1 MNKSIFMIL
10 ILLITFGFFT
20 KIESEDRIKNVSE
33 QSQVD
38 VSSKKIMS
46 ELSPI
51 MIYDEEDLLEISIE
65 DVGKY
70 HGDVCLCLTLAYRA
84 IQFAISQLWQ
94 DEISKRGDFKII
106 SACPTPGSKDCF
118 EFITRVI
125 TRGNGNDFKLEL
137 PQGTDIE
144 NMIKDN
150 FTFLFIRK
158 STSDSIRI
166 RIREGLFSDGFFKLR
181 NIVKYGKTATREEED
196 NFWSIKRKLKQKF
209 MTLPAEKIFVFEQRR

>member
-1 MNKSIFMIL
+1 MIL
-10 ILLITFGFFT
+10 IILITFGFFT

-33 QSQVD
+33 QSQGNVL
-38 VSSKKIMS
+38 SKKVIS

-51 MIYDEEDLLEISIE
+51 LIYDEDDLLEISIE

-70 HGDVCLCLTLAYRA
+70 HGDVCLCLTLAFRS

-106 SACPTPGSKDCF
+106 SACPTPGTKDCF

-125 TRGNGNDFKLEL
+125 TRGEGNDFKLEL

-144 NMIKDN
+144 NMISNN

-158 STSDSIRI
+158 STGDSIRI
-166 RIREGLFSDGFFKLR
+166 RTREELFPDRFFELR
-181 NIVKYGKTATREEED
+181 NIVKYGKTSATEEED
-196 NFWSIKRKLKQKF
+196 NFWAIKRELKQKF
-209 MTLPAEKIFVFEQRR
+209 MTLPAKDIFVFER

>member
-1 MNKSIFMIL
+1 MNKSIFMTL
-10 ILLITFGFFT
+10 ILLTTFGFFT

-94 DEISKRGDFKII
+94 DEISKRGNFEII
-106 SACPTPGSKDCF
+106 SACPTPGSRDCF

-125 TRGNGNDFKLEL
+125 TREKGNDFKLEI
-137 PQGTDIE
+137 PTGTDIE
-144 NMIKDN
+144 NMISDN
-150 FTFLFIRK
+150 FTFTFIRK
-158 STSDSIRI
+158 STGDSIRI
-166 RIREGLFSDGFFKLR
+166 RTREELFPDGFFELR
-181 NIVKYGKTATREEED
+181 NIVKYGKTYTTEEED
-196 NFWSIKRKLKQKF
+196 NFWAIKQELKQKF
-209 MTLPAEKIFVFEQRR
+209 MTLSANDIFVFER

>member
-1 MNKSIFMIL
+1 MNKSVFMIL
-10 ILLITFGFFT
+10 ILLIAFGFFT
-20 KIESEDRIKNVSE
+20 KMESEDRIKNVSE

-38 VSSKKIMS
+38 VSNEKVRI

-51 MIYDEEDLLEISIE
+51 RIFDEGDLLEISIE

-70 HGDVCLCLTLAYRA
+70 HGGVCLCLTIAFKS

-94 DEISKRGDFKII
+94 DETPKRGDFKII
-106 SACPTPGSKDCF
+106 SACPTPGSRDCF

-125 TRGNGNDFKLEL
+125 TRGKSNDFKLEL

-144 NMIKDN
+144 NMISDN

-158 STSDSIRI
+158 STGDSIRI
-166 RIREGLFSDGFFKLR
+166 RPKEGIFPDGFFRLR
-181 NIVKYGKTATREEED
+181 NFVKYGKTATKED
-196 NFWSIKRKLKQKF
+196 EDDFWAIKRELEHKF
-209 MTLPAEKIFVFEQRR
+209 MTLPAKEIFVFER

>member
-1 MNKSIFMIL
+1 MNKLIFMIL

-20 KIESEDRIKNVSE
+20 KIECEDRIKNVSE
-33 QSQVD
+33 QSKGN
-38 VSSKKIMS
+38 VSSEKVMS

-51 MIYDEEDLLEISIE
+51 LIYDEDDLLEISIE

-70 HGDVCLCLTLAYRA
+70 HGDVCLCLTLAFRS

-94 DEISKRGDFKII
+94 DEISKRGNFKII
-106 SACPTPGSKDCF
+106 SACPTPGTKDCF

-125 TRGNGNDFKLEL
+125 TRGEGNDFKLEL

-144 NMIKDN
+144 NMISNN

-158 STSDSIRI
+158 STGDSIRI
-166 RIREGLFSDGFFKLR
+166 RTREELFPDRFFELR
-181 NIVKYGKTATREEED
+181 NIVKYGKTSTTEEED
-196 NFWSIKRKLKQKF
+196 NFWAIKRELKQKF
-209 MTLPAEKIFVFEQRR
+209 MTLPAKDIFVFER

>member
-1 MNKSIFMIL
+1 MIL
-10 ILLITFGFFT
+10 IILITFGFFT

-33 QSQVD
+33 QSQGNVL
-38 VSSKKIMS
+38 SKKVIS

-51 MIYDEEDLLEISIE
+51 LIYDEDDLLEISIE

-70 HGDVCLCLTLAYRA
+70 HGDVCLCLTLAFRS

-94 DEISKRGDFKII
+94 DEISKRGNFKII
-106 SACPTPGSKDCF
+106 SACPTPGTKDCF

-125 TRGNGNDFKLEL
+125 TRGEGNDFKLEL

-144 NMIKDN
+144 NMISNN

-158 STSDSIRI
+158 STGDSIRI
-166 RIREGLFSDGFFKLR
+166 RTREELFPDRFFELR
-181 NIVKYGKTATREEED
+181 NIVKYGKTSTTEEED
-196 NFWSIKRKLKQKF
+196 NFWAIKRELKQKF
-209 MTLPAEKIFVFEQRR
+209 MTLPAKDIFVFER

>member
-1 MNKSIFMIL
+1 MIL
-10 ILLITFGFFT
+10 IILITFGFFT

-33 QSQVD
+33 QSQGNVL
-38 VSSKKIMS
+38 SKKVIS

-51 MIYDEEDLLEISIE
+51 LIYDEDDLLEILIE

-70 HGDVCLCLTLAYRA
+70 HGDVCLCLTLAFRS

-94 DEISKRGDFKII
+94 DEISKRGNFKII
-106 SACPTPGSKDCF
+106 SACPTPGTKDCF

-125 TRGNGNDFKLEL
+125 TRGEGNDFKLEL

-144 NMIKDN
+144 NMISNN

-158 STSDSIRI
+158 STGDSIRI
-166 RIREGLFSDGFFKLR
+166 RTREELFPDRFFELR
-181 NIVKYGKTATREEED
+181 NIVKYGKTSTTEEED
-196 NFWSIKRKLKQKF
+196 NFWAIKRELKQKF
-209 MTLPAEKIFVFEQRR
+209 MTLPAKDIFVFER